1 MSNTM
6 KTLKRISLAVLLMSV
21 SILSQALPREEIVNI
36 PTRHKNLF
44 VFRVDRQYVGATVE
58 VYYSNGDLVT
68 NHKLEKRKMIID
80 FCDTRFGEYTIKVV
94 KGNKKQEFYYV
105 KK

>member
-1 MSNTM
+1 M
-6 KTLKRISLAVLLMSV
+6 KNLMRISLAVLLISV
-21 SILSQALPREEIVNI
+21 SVISQALPREEIVTV
-36 PTRHKNLF
+36 PTKYKNLF
-44 VFRVDRQYVGATVE
+44 VFKAEKEYVGATVE

-68 NHKLEKRKMIID
+68 THKLEKRKMIID
-80 FCDTRFGEYTIKVV
+80 FCDTKFGEYTIKVV

>member
-1 MSNTM
+1 M
-6 KTLKRISLAVLLMSV
+6 KTLMRISLAVLLMGVSV
-21 SILSQALPREEIVNI
+21 ISQALPLEEIVNI
-36 PTRHKNLF
+36 PTKYKNLF
-44 VFRVDRQYVGATVE
+44 VFKADKEYVGATVE

-68 NHKLEKRKMIID
+68 THKLEKRKMIID
-80 FCDTRFGEYTIKVV
+80 FCDTKFGEYTIKVV